1 MRRNKLNNSNF
12 LAALSLLA
20 MSGFEFNRREIT
32 LPRDPDPNLDSA
44 NKKIELARLAREEKY
59 KNKRLT
65 N

>member
-1 MRRNKLNNSNF
+1 MRNKKFSVMEV
-12 LAALSLLA
+12 AAMA
-20 MSGFEFNRREIT
+20 MMGSFGGFPEQHEIT

-44 NKKIELARLAREEKY
+44 NKKIEAARLARQEKY